1 MRKILMALALVLLPV
16 LGIAGSAPAS
26 AAAPSGM
33 TLLDKLAAGQSAIDQ
48 VAYKC
53 HYNCHR
59 VCARRNYDGYC
70 TYYHRKCH
78 RQCHPVYHRRHYH
91 RRHYH

>member
-16 LGIAGSAPAS
+16 LGIASTAPAS

-53 HYNCHR
+53 HYNCYR
-59 VCARRNYDGYC
+59 VCVRRNYNGYC

-78 RQCHPVYHRRHYH
+78 RQCHPVYRRHYH